1 MKSTVSG
8 HAQLH
13 HTHTPSWAFQS
24 LVRPAKDPKSRKC
37 GHQRVVTVHAEKSGL
52 QRLLQPLEGL
62 SKEED
67 VNFRWN
73 PANLRWEKSRTK
85 MADDASMMITP
96 MIGEPYLVW
105 PAVHNYLQRKK
116 LKTISPEEAY
126 KMQQKNKAVLVDVR
140 EEKYFNQQH
149 AAGCVNVGLFRSVQG
164 RTPLDNLK
172 RLAMA
177 GFAMEATGLT
187 FAVCMYTVF
196 ASRSSPRSKVATQH
210 CAMCNA
216 C

>member
-96 MIGEPYLVW
+96 MIGEPYLVS
-105 PAVHNYLQRKK
+105 L
-116 LKTISPEEAY
+116 
-126 KMQQKNKAVLVDVR
+126 
-140 EEKYFNQQH
+140 
-149 AAGCVNVGLFRSVQG
+149 
-164 RTPLDNLK
+164 
-172 RLAMA
+172 
-177 GFAMEATGLT
+177 
-187 FAVCMYTVF
+187 
-196 ASRSSPRSKVATQH
+196 
-210 CAMCNA
+210 
-216 C
+216 